1 MIWRKEFTQTVDF
14 IRDSDN
20 ESDENLYMYTVTLTE
35 YFLIGIKIA
44 QVLYDV
50 FDKSTYKHIEEEE
63 EIITNTIGFTKKK
76 E

>member
-1 MIWRKEFTQTVDF
+1 
-14 IRDSDN
+14 
-20 ESDENLYMYTVTLTE
+20 MYTVTLTE
-35 YFLIGIKIA
+35 YFFIGIKIA